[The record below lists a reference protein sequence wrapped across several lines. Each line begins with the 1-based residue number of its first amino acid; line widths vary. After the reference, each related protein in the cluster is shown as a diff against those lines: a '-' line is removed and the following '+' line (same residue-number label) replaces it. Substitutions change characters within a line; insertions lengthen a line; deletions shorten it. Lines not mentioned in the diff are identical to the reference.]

1 MRKLLLCATVATMG
15 AALISACSNAPLRT
29 GTPPVTE
36 GSAPPVYQEQSE
48 AERSEPQTSG
58 ASASG
63 AVVALLDRAD
73 AYRSAGDTGSAAAT
87 IERALRIDPR
97 NPRLWSQLAAL
108 RLEQEQPQQTVQLAM
123 KSNALATT
131 DQRLQAHN
139 WRMIAAARHLLQ
151 DSAGARDAERRAAA
165 LQ

>member
-1 MRKLLLCATVATMG
+1 MRKLLLRATM
-15 AALISACSNAPLRT
+15 ATMATLLVSACSNAPLRT

-36 GSAPPVYQEQSE
+36 DAAPSIYQEQSGP
-48 AERSEPQTSG
+48 ERGEPQTSG
-58 ASASG
+58 APANG
-63 AVVALLDRAD
+63 AVVALLERAD

-87 IERALRIDPR
+87 IERALRIDSR
-97 NPRLWSQLAAL
+97 NARLWSQLAAL

-131 DQRLQAHN
+131 DRRLQAHN
-139 WRMIAAARHLLQ
+139 WRMIAAARHMLQ